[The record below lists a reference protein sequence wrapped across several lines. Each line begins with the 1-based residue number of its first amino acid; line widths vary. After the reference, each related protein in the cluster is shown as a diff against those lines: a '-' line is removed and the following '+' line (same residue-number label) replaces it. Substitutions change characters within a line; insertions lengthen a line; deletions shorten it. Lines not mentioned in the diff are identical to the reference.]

1 MPLPQKISDLKA
13 YQKPQ
18 DSIFTTLITRRLSR
32 VLSYIILKYDK
43 NATPNQISVLS
54 FFMAFFACALFVYAN
69 YWYRIIGVIFL
80 QLAFALDC
88 SDGEIARYKNMSS
101 KFGAWFDSVADRFKE
116 ALMFSALTYLAY
128 LHYAQIYVLLVGAVA
143 LILWLLI
150 GYLREAKKVS
160 WPTGRRAEIFIAKN
174 IYIGTVDVTIF
185 LVCLA
190 VVFQLEFYAL
200 CLFLFAGVLLL
211 AKQIISAWKLSKE
224 N

>member
-1 MPLPQKISDLKA
+1 MQSPHKISDLKA

-18 DSIFTTLITRRLSR
+18 DSIFTTLITRRISR
-32 VLSYIILKYDK
+32 VFSYLILKYDN

-54 FFMAFFACALFVYAN
+54 FFMAFFACVLFIYDN
-69 YWYRIIGVIFL
+69 YWYRIMGVIFL

-116 ALMFSALTYLAY
+116 ILMFSALTYLAY
-128 LHYAQIYVLLVGAVA
+128 IKTVENYILLIGAVA
-143 LILWLLI
+143 LVLWLLV
-150 GYLREAKKVS
+150 GYLREAKKAS
-160 WPTGRRAEIFIAKN
+160 WPIERKAEIFVTKN

-190 VVFQLEFYAL
+190 IIFQLEFYAL
-200 CLFLFAGVLLL
+200 ALFLLAGMLLL
-211 AKQIISAWKLSKE
+211 SKQIISAWKLSKE